1 MAGSHFGLI
10 QRKTGGRGTS
20 QPGLLMAQ
28 LHSSVPALA
37 ILVLEILF
45 PKSRYPAVSRIRG
58 AIFLCSYFAINAL
71 IFPVIYRQMGA
82 LGMKPLFTVD
92 LSFLSASAYSPLRFI
107 GAVAT
112 TLRVNDKRATE

>member
-1 MAGSHFGLI
+1 
-10 QRKTGGRGTS
+10 
-20 QPGLLMAQ
+20 
-28 LHSSVPALA
+28 
-37 ILVLEILF
+37 
-45 PKSRYPAVSRIRG
+45 
-58 AIFLCSYFAINAL
+58 LCSYFAINAL

>member
-1 MAGSHFGLI
+1 
-10 QRKTGGRGTS
+10 
-20 QPGLLMAQ
+20 
-28 LHSSVPALA
+28 VPALA

-45 PKSRYPAVSRIRG
+45 PKSRYSAVSRIRG